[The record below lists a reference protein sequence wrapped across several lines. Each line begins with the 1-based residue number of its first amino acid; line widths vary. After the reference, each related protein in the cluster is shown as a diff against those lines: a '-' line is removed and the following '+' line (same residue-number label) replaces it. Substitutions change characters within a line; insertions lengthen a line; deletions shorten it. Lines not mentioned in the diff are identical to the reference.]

1 MSIEFSL
8 YHKVVLVLCKVAWGD
23 PWVIT
28 VVQESAHKTLHST
41 RMTLLYH
48 TKFLSKSI
56 GLIKHLLPLSWSS
69 LSEICQFIIWL
80 WLELIGHGFRSIL
93 QYRDQRRRP
102 YSDGFLSTTGRD
114 YIAVVL
120 RLLTLW
126 AEFLYF
132 SKKIFCITNLTQTS
146 NINTMFSPKIESFVA
161 SWVLWSLEF

>member
-1 MSIEFSL
+1 MTFKIDFTWVNYWGDLQWPKMSVEWYSH
-8 YHKVVLVLCKVAWGD
+8 YHK
-23 PWVIT
+23 
-28 VVQESAHKTLHST
+28 
-41 RMTLLYH
+41 
-48 TKFLSKSI
+48 KFLSNSI

-120 RLLTLW
+120 RLLALW
-126 AEFLYF
+126 AEYLYF
-132 SKKIFCITNLTQTS
+132 FQKYSAFLPYKYFFKHMKCLPKKLSFLQKYCGILS
-146 NINTMFSPKIESFVA
+146 NKWP
-161 SWVLWSLEF
+161 SLYYVRA